1 MKFGVVVFP
10 GSNCDHDAFYAI
22 GNILQKPVEFIW
34 HQSQDLA
41 NCDAVILPGGFAH
54 GDYLRTG
61 AIARFSPVMK
71 PIEKFAKSGGMVLG
85 ICNGF
90 QILLE
95 AGLLPGAM
103 MRNSGLRYIC
113 RHVLIRVEQTDTPFT
128 NAAKQRQILRIPIA
142 HNEGNYNLDE
152 AALADLE
159 RNRQIL
165 FRYTTPDG
173 AGRSA
178 AANEEADAAG
188 NPNGSMHNV
197 AGICSRERNV
207 AGLMPHPERAV
218 ESALDSAD
226 GLVIFRSMVEALVD
240 AAKAT
245 A

>member
-22 GNILQKPVEFIW
+22 GNVLKKPVEFIW
-34 HQSQDLA
+34 HQSENLG
-41 NCDAVILPGGFAH
+41 NSDAIILPGGFAF

-71 PIEKFAKSGGMVLG
+71 PVEKFAKSGGMVLG

-103 MRNSGLRYIC
+103 MRNSGLRFIC
-113 RHVLIRVEQTDTPFT
+113 RQVYIRVEQTDTPFT
-128 NAAKQRQILRIPIA
+128 NAAAKGQILKIPIN
-142 HNEGNYNLDE
+142 HGEGNFTCDE
-152 AALADLE
+152 ATLAELE
-159 RNRQIL
+159 KKRQVI
-165 FRYTTPDG
+165 FRYTTSDG
-173 AGRSA
+173 WD
-178 AANEEADAAG
+178 DAAG
-188 NPNGSMHNV
+188 NPNGSMANI
-197 AGICSRERNV
+197 AGICNRERNV

-218 ESALDSAD
+218 EEAIGSAD
-226 GLVIFRSMVEALVD
+226 GLLIFRSMVEALVSTT
-240 AAKAT
+240 KAT

>member
-1 MKFGVVVFP
+1 MKFGIVVFP

-22 GNILQKPVEFIW
+22 GNVLHKPVEFIW

-41 NCDAVILPGGFAH
+41 NCDAIILPGGFAY

-71 PIEKFAKSGGMVLG
+71 AVEKFARGGGMVLG

-95 AGLLPGAM
+95 AGMLPGAM
-103 MRNSGLRYIC
+103 MRNSGLRFVC
-113 RHVLIRVEQTDTPFT
+113 RHVYVRVEQTDTPFT
-128 NAAKQRQILRIPIA
+128 SAAAQGQILKIPIA
-142 HNEGNYNLDE
+142 HSDGNYNCDE
-152 AALADLE
+152 ATLMELE
-159 RNRQIL
+159 ENRQVI
-165 FRYTTPDG
+165 FRYTTSDG
-173 AGRSA
+173 LD
-178 AANEEADAAG
+178 DAAG
-188 NPNGSMHNV
+188 NPNGSMNNI
-197 AGICSRERNV
+197 AGICNRDRNV

-218 ESALDSAD
+218 ESALGSSD
-226 GLVIFRSMVEALVD
+226 GLVIFGSMVEALVG